1 MINNFEEKIIAS
13 TLAYFNF
20 EKYDEFNEKV
30 LQEVFQSEI
39 IAKMNVRDKYM
50 EYMKFVY
57 SPSYIDKNSGTKIIK
72 YKSRYIE
79 VKENKKE
86 QTLSDRIG
94 SIGDITNT
102 QPADIKDNIKSSTIT
117 QQMYKFITSHK
128 LLEMISPEIHSNNM
142 IQILAFENKKTKK
155 QLVSVRGTSTKF
167 GANDIYQDLLMGL
180 AVDKPKMFE
189 EAETF
194 IQAYIE
200 KYKPKILNITGHSL
214 GGSISEY
221 LNFYI
226 DKLLPDQKTSV
237 TTFNSYNISR
247 LLKKL
252 NFNPSAYI
260 KKNVKAYSM
269 SDFEGN
275 HEVLTDMS
283 KINNSVGISSNT
295 IDIYSFQEEFNEIEE
310 HSNVSINI
318 SLFVYKYLS
327 QITGEEEITE
337 LNKLIKHIGKKK
349 ILYILKEIND
359 KKLNYLIN
367 SKEEFINLNDTLI
380 KENSLNNEKEKNII
394 TKEEEV
400 SLGELLEELYSIKN
414 IEKKHSF
421 VDKQKEKVI
430 KKCIDFFKKYIAKKI
445 IPMSD
450 DKMAKKILHQIVC
463 ILSNRVEKKANK
475 RKGIKHAF
483 GS

>member
-30 LQEVFQSEI
+30 LQEVFQSKILER
-39 IAKMNVRDKYM
+39 MNVRDKYM

-57 SPSYIDKNSGTKIIK
+57 SPSYVDKKSGKRIIK

-79 VKENKKE
+79 INENKNE
-86 QTLSDRIG
+86 HTLSDRIG
-94 SIGDITNT
+94 SIGNITNT
-102 QPADIKDNIKSSTIT
+102 QSADIKDNIKSSTIT
-117 QQMYKFITSHK
+117 QQMYKFITSHN

-155 QLVSVRGTSTKF
+155 QLVSIRGTNTKF

-189 EAETF
+189 EAEVF

-200 KYKPKILNITGHSL
+200 KYNPKILNITGHSL
-214 GGSISEY
+214 GGSVSEY

-226 DKLLPDQKTSV
+226 DKLLPGQKTSV

-252 NFNPSAYI
+252 NFNPSSYI

-283 KINNSVGISSNT
+283 KINNSIGISSNT
-295 IDIYSFQEEFNEIEE
+295 IDIYSFREEFNEIEE
-310 HSNVSINI
+310 HSNVSVNI

-327 QITGEEEITE
+327 EITGEKEITE
-337 LNKLIKHIGKKK
+337 LNKLIKYVGKKE

-359 KKLNYLIN
+359 KKLNLLVD
-367 SKEEFINLNDTLI
+367 SKEDFINLNNTLI
-380 KENSLNNEKEKNII
+380 KTGCFDKNKENII
-394 TKEEEV
+394 GDAEV

-414 IEKKHSF
+414 IDKERGF
-421 VDKQKEKVI
+421 IDKQKEKVI
-430 KKCIDFFKKYIAKKI
+430 KKCISFFKKYIAKKI

-450 DKMAKKILHQIVC
+450 DKVAKKILHQIVC
-463 ILSNRVEKKANK
+463 ILSNRVEKRANK